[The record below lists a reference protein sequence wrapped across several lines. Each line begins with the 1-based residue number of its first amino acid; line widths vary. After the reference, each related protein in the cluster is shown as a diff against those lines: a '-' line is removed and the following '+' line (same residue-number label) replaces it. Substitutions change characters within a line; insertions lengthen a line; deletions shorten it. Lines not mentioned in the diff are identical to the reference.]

1 MFLVGKK
8 KYQIARD
15 NYKVAMEGQSRIRQE
30 FIKFQQETAEKEKRR
45 VEAYNQMED
54 NCKQLCNRL
63 EFMEEKEKDYKK
75 EIKRLKMLLT
85 RNNIS
90 YKKKEEE

>member
-15 NYKVAMEGQSRIRQE
+15 NYKVAMEGQSKIRQE
-30 FIKFQQETAEKEKRR
+30 FIKYQQETMEQEKRR

-63 EFMEEKEKDYKK
+63 EFMEEKEKVAYFNSVSL
-75 EIKRLKMLLT
+75 IT
-85 RNNIS
+85 FIRNA
-90 YKKKEEE
+90 